1 MTPDRPDS
9 PESKPPV
16 AWAAPVETTGPA
28 PGIEFAPHG
37 PRVVAYLI
45 DSIIVTVVALAI
57 VLVPIVWAQGRVDAV
72 RAAGG
77 VAEVDG
83 LVIVALIVAF
93 AALFGVILGY
103 FPFFWARGGQT
114 PGMRPFGLWVVGD
127 RDGTAIS
134 WRSAVL
140 RMVAM
145 YFVSSVLYL
154 GFIWIFIDKRRR
166 SWHDLVAGTVV
177 IRRA

>member
-1 MTPDRPDS
+1 M
-9 PESKPPV
+9 
-16 AWAAPVETTGPA
+16 
-28 PGIEFAPHG
+28 
-37 PRVVAYLI
+37 
-45 DSIIVTVVALAI
+45 
-57 VLVPIVWAQGRVDAV
+57 

-83 LVIVALIVAF
+83 VVIVALIVAF
-93 AALFGVILGY
+93 AALFGVIFGY

-114 PGMRPFGLWVVGD
+114 PGMRPFGLWVVRD
-127 RDGTAIS
+127 RDGTGVS
-134 WRSAVL
+134 WRGAVL

-154 GFIWIFIDKRRR
+154 GFIWVFIDKRRR

-177 IRRA
+177 IKRA

>member
-1 MTPDRPDS
+1 MALDPADPSETR
-9 PESKPPV
+9 PPV
-16 AWAAPVETTGPA
+16 AWAAPVPATGPA

-37 PRVVAYLI
+37 PRIVAYLI
-45 DSIIVTVVALAI
+45 DSVIVTVVALAI
-57 VLVPIVWAQGRVDAV
+57 VLIPILWAQGRVDAV
-72 RAAGG
+72 RAVGG

-83 LVIVALIVAF
+83 VVIVALIVAF
-93 AALFGVILGY
+93 AALFGVIFGY

-114 PGMRPFGLWVVGD
+114 PGMRPFGLWVVRD
-127 RDGTAIS
+127 RDGTGIS
-134 WRSAVL
+134 WRAAVL

-154 GFIWIFIDKRRR
+154 GFIWVFIDKRRR

>member
-1 MTPDRPDS
+1 MAPDRPDPS
-9 PESKPPV
+9 ETQPPV
-16 AWAAPVETTGPA
+16 AWAAPFEATGPA
-28 PGIEFAPHG
+28 PGFEFAPHG
-37 PRVVAYLI
+37 PRIVAYLI
-45 DSIIVTVVALAI
+45 DSVIVTVAALAI
-57 VLVPIVWAQGRVDAV
+57 VLVPILWVQGRVDAV
-72 RAAGG
+72 RAVGG

-83 LVIVALIVAF
+83 VVIVALIVAF
-93 AALFGVILGY
+93 AALFAVIFGY

-114 PGMRPFGLWVVGD
+114 PGMRPFGLWVVRD
-127 RDGTAIS
+127 RDGTSIS

-154 GFIWIFIDKRRR
+154 GFIWVFFDKRRR